1 MHAYSLNLRGT
12 LLPLDRPRLMAVV
25 NCTPD
30 SFYAGGRNGSV
41 DLAIRAWDAGADL
54 VDVGGQSTRP
64 GAEPVGAAEE
74 WRRLPPVLEGLLA
87 APPEA
92 LVSVDTSR
100 AEVARRAVEAGAVL
114 VNDVSGGALDPE
126 LWQVVADAGVPYVL
140 THLQGTPETMQ
151 DRPTYSDVVAD
162 VHLALGTRLHQ
173 AREAGLGDILID
185 VGFGFGKTLEQNYAL
200 LAALDSFHILGA
212 PLLVGVSRKSM
223 VYKALG
229 TGPEEAL
236 NGTTALHAW
245 ALDRG
250 AHFLRV
256 HDVEAARE
264 VLTLFHQFHPA
275 PLPGPWPA

>member
-1 MHAYSLNLRGT
+1 
-12 LLPLDRPRLMAVV
+12 
-25 NCTPD
+25 
-30 SFYAGGRNGSV
+30 
-41 DLAIRAWDAGADL
+41 
-54 VDVGGQSTRP
+54 
-64 GAEPVGAAEE
+64 
-74 WRRLPPVLEGLLA
+74 
-87 APPEA
+87 
-92 LVSVDTSR
+92 
-100 AEVARRAVEAGAVL
+100 VEAGAVL

-126 LWQVVADAGVPYVL
+126 LWPAVADAGVPYVL

-151 DRPTYSDVVAD
+151 DRPTYTDVVAD
-162 VHLALGTRLHQ
+162 VHLALGTRLQ
-173 AREAGLGDILID
+173 LAREAGLGDILID

-264 VLTLFHQFHPA
+264 VLALFSHFHPA